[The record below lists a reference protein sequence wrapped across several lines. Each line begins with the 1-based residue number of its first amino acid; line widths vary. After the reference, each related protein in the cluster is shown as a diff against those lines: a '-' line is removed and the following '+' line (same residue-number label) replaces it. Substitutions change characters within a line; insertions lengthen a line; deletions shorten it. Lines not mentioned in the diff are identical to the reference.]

1 MNADIIACRCDAPVS
16 EKTKAKIG
24 HFCNVPPSHVMSL
37 HNVSDIWKVPL
48 LLHQQQAVQ
57 IVTSTL
63 GMYLPHGKPDL
74 TNWSALVN
82 TLETSTESVDIAI
95 VGKYTGEVSDTY
107 LSVCRALK
115 HAAVRSVRARSA
127 RISII
132 SLLHVS
138 IVSLKSQEYYS
149 YRSLIPKNTALK
161 STFEYELN
169 FDEYLTRASRSNTGT
184 HWVTS
189 YVLGLLSR
197 PRRVI
202 I

>member
-1 MNADIIACRCDAPVS
+1 MS
-16 EKTKAKIG
+16 EKTKQKIG

-138 IVSLKSQEYYS
+138 IVSLKS
-149 YRSLIPKNTALK
+149 
-161 STFEYELN
+161 
-169 FDEYLTRASRSNTGT
+169 
-184 HWVTS
+184 
-189 YVLGLLSR
+189 
-197 PRRVI
+197 
-202 I
+202 